1 MVHNKLGTDQNVV
14 FDLKYEQFDDILY
27 NLFEENMTE
36 HTYKS
41 FTDAFVGL
49 AKLVN
54 NPEYVCQPRGMKIKE
69 HLGVKF
75 VITNPRDRLLF
86 IPERKFSLSYM
97 MGEILWYISGNNST
111 EWISNYSQFWSNISD
126 DGVTAN
132 SAYGSRIFKP
142 HDRICGAEHDW
153 TQWQYVID
161 ELKRDPDSRRAVIHI
176 RSPKDSMLAV
186 KDVPCTLTL
195 QFFIRDGKL
204 HQIVSMRS
212 SDLIFGISYD
222 VPAFTFFQEML
233 ANELGVELGSY
244 VHISNSL
251 HVYERHFEMLDK
263 IAKNSG
269 YSSIP
274 MNAMPNITN
283 NVIQQLIQEE
293 QIIQRYK
300 TEADIV
306 SFNSWL
312 KSEKHEYWHDMI
324 QILLMHKA
332 QKLSV
337 NENIIQELKNGLFD
351 RSLKSL

>member
-1 MVHNKLGTDQNVV
+1 MGTDQNVV
-14 FDLKYEQFDDILY
+14 FDLKYEQFDDVLY

-54 NPEYVCQPRGMKIKE
+54 DPEYVCQPRGMKIKE

-142 HDRICGAEHDW
+142 HDRICGLEHDW

-204 HQIVSMRS
+204 HQIASMRS

-233 ANELGVELGSY
+233 ANELNVELGTY

-251 HVYERHFEMLDK
+251 HVYERHFDMLNK
-263 IAKNSG
+263 IANLQS

-274 MNAMPNITN
+274 MNRMPN
-283 NVIQQLIQEE
+283 NVHMAIPHLIDEE
-293 QIIQRYK
+293 KIVQGLNTETDILNFK
-300 TEADIV
+300 TWMKGKD
-306 SFNSWL
+306 W
-312 KSEKHEYWHDMI
+312 EYWHDMV
-324 QILLMHKA
+324 QILLIHRA
-332 QKLSV
+332 QKLSID
-337 NENIIQELKNGLFD
+337 ENIIQELKNGLFD
-351 RSLKSL
+351 KGLKSL